1 VVKLRGALRPENGR
15 HARTPS
21 DLRGPVHCRSTRA
34 AAYARLLR
42 EALADDD
49 LAAIRTHL
57 QQQRAPGHPLF
68 QAMVEART
76 RRFVGVRPA
85 HRPTRAASNSGK

>member
-15 HARTPS
+15 HAHTPS
-21 DLRGPVHCRSTRA
+21 DLRGPGRLPQYARRC
-34 AAYARLLR
+34 YARLLR

-57 QQQRAPGHPLF
+57 LQQRAPGHPLF
-68 QAMVEART
+68 QTMVETRT